1 MCESESEVAQSCPT
15 LCNPMDCSLPGS
27 SVHGI
32 FQARVLEWVAISFSR
47 GSSRPRDW
55 TQVSR
60 IVGRHFTIWATR
72 EDIEIGI
79 YLMKFVSESE
89 NCCPSSTGWSK
100 WSSLKLSV
108 HRLCLLPLS
117 LTGLLFSLCLWFSW
131 GKGTWWSHSCLGE
144 RWGCIWLLLSGP
156 QNPGSVDPD
165 SIWFHLIPD
174 SVAGYGETGQGSAKR
189 KVGDWVSFCLHSLF
203 TECTGR
209 VSKPSPDAVRRGDG
223 QGQVEKG
230 YSYQIQMYQRGSKWI
245 VSLYFWLT
253 SWDRSYSKLC
263 WRPEMIFN
271 N

>member
-156 QNPGSVDPD
+156 QNPV
-165 SIWFHLIPD
+165 SIDLIPSD
-174 SVAGYGETGQGSAKR
+174 SWLCCR
-189 KVGDWVSFCLHSLF
+189 IWGDRTRVREEEGGRLSFCLHSLF
-203 TECTGR
+203 IECTGR
-209 VSKPSPDAVRRGDG
+209 VSKPSPDAVKRGDS
-223 QGQVEKG
+223 QGQVETG
-230 YSYQIQMYQRGSKWI
+230 YS
-245 VSLYFWLT
+245 
-253 SWDRSYSKLC
+253 
-263 WRPEMIFN
+263 
-271 N
+271 